1 MAPENIRIY
10 TALDS
15 STLVT
20 AQAPLA
26 DIFANRTAD
35 ADVTLAISD
44 DGSRI
49 WFEDKSILWSNPD
62 PTRLPQTT
70 PDVERAVKIFTA
82 RINTAAQQV
91 GALKSAGI
99 TRIFPDDIR
108 SSFIGVASDPD
119 TGAVDH
125 WLARY
130 DTYLPSD
137 TTFGSVQV
145 LGAIV
150 EFRVGTDGNVGGCWL
165 NWRSCVPKGTTPLIS
180 LSSTDQTASDPSNS
194 DGSAP
199 VLLYRVAD
207 EGQFIYLQTSSG
219 TKKSVSDPT
228 QSFVARYFFTQDDDD
243 GVFYPASAYS
253 PVISIVPDP
262 TSEGLALAAQVVGG
276 SGQYGYS
283 WASMDATLIWGAP
296 VDLGNDPGVTL
307 DLGVYTVFLRVTDLG
322 PSKVSSITARP
333 ALQHKVEEW

>member
-1 MAPENIRIY
+1 MESMAPENIRIY

-119 TGAVDH
+119 TGRCRP
-125 WLARY
+125 LA
-130 DTYLPSD
+130 
-137 TTFGSVQV
+137 
-145 LGAIV
+145 
-150 EFRVGTDGNVGGCWL
+150 C
-165 NWRSCVPKGTTPLIS
+165 S
-180 LSSTDQTASDPSNS
+180 L
-194 DGSAP
+194 
-199 VLLYRVAD
+199 
-207 EGQFIYLQTSSG
+207 
-219 TKKSVSDPT
+219 
-228 QSFVARYFFTQDDDD
+228 
-243 GVFYPASAYS
+243 
-253 PVISIVPDP
+253 
-262 TSEGLALAAQVVGG
+262 
-276 SGQYGYS
+276 
-283 WASMDATLIWGAP
+283 
-296 VDLGNDPGVTL
+296 
-307 DLGVYTVFLRVTDLG
+307 
-322 PSKVSSITARP
+322 
-333 ALQHKVEEW
+333 